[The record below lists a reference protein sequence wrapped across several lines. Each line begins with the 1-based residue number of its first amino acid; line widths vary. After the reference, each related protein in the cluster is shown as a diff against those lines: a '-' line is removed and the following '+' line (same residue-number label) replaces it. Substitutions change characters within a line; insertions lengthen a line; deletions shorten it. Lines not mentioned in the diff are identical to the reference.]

1 MPSVHSLMF
10 NNPLVP
16 GFWPGCLAPDMK
28 EVFATFS
35 SSSAFHF
42 TSGESPDNFCL
53 TFSWRC
59 RACAT
64 APPPPST
71 SSTARASSSS
81 SSSSRST
88 SATSDPLSLS
98 CWIISSPTVRW
109 EFKNPNECHP
119 CWSRWWQS
127 PRGHWLASRPSSR
140 HPGMID
146 VAVDSQA
153 LCILWRSEG
162 GGKGLALTLV
172 EDR

>member
-1 MPSVHSLMF
+1 MSEMPSVHSLMF

-28 EVFATFS
+28 EVFCGFFILVCFS
-35 SSSAFHF
+35 FHHI
-42 TSGESPDNFCL
+42 

-59 RACAT
+59 RAYAT
-64 APPPPST
+64 APSPPST

-98 CWIISSPTVRW
+98 CWIISSPTVRC

-127 PRGHWLASRPSSR
+127 PRGHWLPSRPSSR

-146 VAVDSQA
+146 VLVDSQA
-153 LCILWRSEG
+153 LWTLCRSEG